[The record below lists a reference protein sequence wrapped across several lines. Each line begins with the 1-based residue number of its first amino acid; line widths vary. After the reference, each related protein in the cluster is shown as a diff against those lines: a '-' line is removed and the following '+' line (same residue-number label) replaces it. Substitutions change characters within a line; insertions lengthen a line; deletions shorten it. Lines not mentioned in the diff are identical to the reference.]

1 MNFSVM
7 GKLAGQAGK
16 DKLGFIW
23 LLWVSWGPGWLALP
37 VGVAILGAGWLVP
50 LIGAVVVAGWVP
62 PIGAAVVAGWE
73 GADDILGDR
82 GEAQEWGVLDAAK
95 TQRQRQMPS

>member
-7 GKLAGQAGK
+7 ERSAGQAGK
-16 DKLGFIW
+16 DKLGFI
-23 LLWVSWGPGWLALP
+23 LLFWVGWGPGWLAPP

-50 LIGAVVVAGWVP
+50 PIGAVVVAGWVP

-82 GEAQEWGVLDAAK
+82 GEAWEWGVLDAAK